1 VSEGATAEEA
11 KASAT
16 PRHHEGGNSGNPAKR
31 ENKDA
36 IPTAGGVKL
45 GEKHWGESDIIPE
58 NPKPRNE
65 NISSSSG
72 QPDQATADNT
82 NANTGT
88 SSGPPGSGEQKEGL
102 AEKVKHTLHIGG
114 SK

>member
-1 VSEGATAEEA
+1 MSEGATAEEA

-72 QPDQATADNT
+72 QPDR
-82 NANTGT
+82 
-88 SSGPPGSGEQKEGL
+88 
-102 AEKVKHTLHIGG
+102 
-114 SK
+114 